1 MINNY
6 KKSFSNVL
14 SKILN
19 ECQKNLVKI
28 QNSFKKE
35 DSIINQEN
43 TLAIHS
49 TGTSNLSRN
58 LILLSDEFSKC
69 FECFEKFSY
78 MLKEEDKENLTP
90 KNKTAFKVLI
100 NFFTGENS
108 HSLLNL
114 PSLLKAFNVIEI
126 FCTKFK
132 KFADTCNLQEEM
144 QFLENSLHET
154 EILTV
159 SNFVELIL
167 KSTNFEDRLKSS
179 FANETVMNFMENLL
193 EKCQFYFLN
202 LNVVHDFQA
211 KENLKEKIKKKI
223 IKIYG
228 DILEK
233 EDKCVSMKGVNSSMF
248 SEEEFSNYLE
258 LL

>member
-19 ECQKNLVKI
+19 ECHKNLVKI

-35 DSIINQEN
+35 DSTINQEN
-43 TLAIHS
+43 TLAIYNTS
-49 TGTSNLSRN
+49 TSNHSRN
-58 LILLSDEFSKC
+58 LILLSEEFSKC
-69 FECFEKFSY
+69 FESFEKFSY

-108 HSLLNL
+108 HSHLNL
-114 PSLLKAFNVIEI
+114 SSLMKAFNIIEI
-126 FCTKFK
+126 FCSKFK
-132 KFADTCNLQEEM
+132 KFADSCNLQEEM
-144 QFLENSLHET
+144 QFLENSLHEM

-167 KSTNFEDRLKSS
+167 KSTNFEDNLKSN
-179 FANETVMNFMENLL
+179 FQNDTVMNFMEHLL

-202 LNVVHDFQA
+202 FDVVHDFQA

-233 EDKCVSMKGVNSSMF
+233 EDSCGSMKGVNSNVF